1 MKRMVNALGKLN
13 WGKRAYAIFVI
24 CAMTAISLPA
34 QTLTSLHNFNGTD
47 GKYVIAGLVQAANG
61 DFYGTSN
68 QGGADS
74 YGTIFKISPSGT
86 LTTLYNFCSQIV
98 SGFCVDEQAHR
109 DQSRVCARCGY
120 QWDPPDDD

>member
-47 GKYVIAGLVQAANG
+47 GKYVIAGLVQACLL
-61 DFYGTSN
+61 YTSRSIWSSR
-68 QGGADS
+68 A
-74 YGTIFKISPSGT
+74 T
-86 LTTLYNFCSQIV
+86 LRAVLVFAV
-98 SGFCVDEQAHR
+98 LEVLLFF
-109 DQSRVCARCGY
+109 
-120 QWDPPDDD
+120 